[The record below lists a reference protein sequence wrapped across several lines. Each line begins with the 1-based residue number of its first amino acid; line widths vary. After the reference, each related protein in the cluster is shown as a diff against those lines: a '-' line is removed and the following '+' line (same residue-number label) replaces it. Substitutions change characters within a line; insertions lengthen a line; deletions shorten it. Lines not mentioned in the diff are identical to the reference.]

1 VSSTREVHGCLSI
14 AGGRPAGQPGAATR
28 LGVPAAGPGDAR
40 GFPQLIFLF
49 DWSLEVRCSSSDSN
63 GMGKAVEPQS
73 GAHHRDGGQASV
85 PNWRA
90 APIENMKVDKS

>member
-1 VSSTREVHGCLSI
+1 
-14 AGGRPAGQPGAATR
+14 
-28 LGVPAAGPGDAR
+28 
-40 GFPQLIFLF
+40 
-49 DWSLEVRCSSSDSN
+49 
-63 GMGKAVEPQS
+63 MGKAVEPQS